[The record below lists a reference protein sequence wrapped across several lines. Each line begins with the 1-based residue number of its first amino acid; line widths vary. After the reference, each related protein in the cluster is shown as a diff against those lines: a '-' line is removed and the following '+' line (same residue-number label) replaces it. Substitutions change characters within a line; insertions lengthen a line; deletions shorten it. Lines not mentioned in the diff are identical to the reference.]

1 MSAATENMLTEVV
14 LPGVVEPDGLVVQER
29 RIPTPGPGQALVTM
43 LATGVSFAEQGMRRG
58 RYPGQPKFP
67 FVLGYDL
74 VGVVE
79 AVGEG
84 VDAGLV
90 GRRVAAVTKIGA
102 WSTHVLVAAGMLVA
116 VPDGVDPAEA
126 ETVVVNGVTAWQLLH
141 RTARVHAGQTVLVH
155 GAGGGV
161 GTTLAQLARH
171 AGVRVIGTAAPRQ
184 HDALRAMGVDPV
196 DYHDPALADRVRALA
211 PDGVD
216 AAFDHLGFPSFTRS
230 FGLLAPDG
238 TLVGYGTA
246 ARRDDANNVLVM
258 FLGILARF
266 TWWSV
271 LPHDGRGAAFYNL
284 WGGQKV
290 RPRRFRRR
298 MRADLGSVLRLLA
311 DGAITPHVAARIPL
325 RDAGKA
331 LAMAESKPDGKVVL
345 VP

>member
-1 MSAATENMLTEVV
+1 MTTDTTLTEVV
-14 LPGVVEPDGLVVQER
+14 LPGVVEPDGLVVRER
-29 RIPTPGPGQALVTM
+29 PVPTPGTGQALVRM

-67 FVLGYDL
+67 FVLGYDP

-79 AVGEG
+79 AVGER
-84 VDAGLV
+84 VDPGLV
-90 GRRVAAVTKIGA
+90 GRRVAAVTKVGA
-102 WSTHVLVAAGMLVA
+102 WSTHVLVDATMLVP
-116 VPDGVDPAEA
+116 VPDGPDPAEA
-126 ETVVVNGVTAWQLLH
+126 ETVVVNGVTAWQMLH

-161 GTTLAQLARH
+161 GGTLVQLARH

-184 HDALRAMGVDPV
+184 HDALRALGVEPV
-196 DYHDPALADRVRALA
+196 DYRDPALADRVRALA
-211 PDGVD
+211 PEGVD
-216 AAFDHLGFPSFTRS
+216 AVFDHLGGPSFARS
-230 FGLLAPDG
+230 FRLLAPEG

-246 ARRDDANNVLVM
+246 ARRDDTNNVLVM

-266 TWWSV
+266 TAWSL
-271 LPHDGRGAAFYNL
+271 LPNEGRRASFYNL
-284 WGGQKV
+284 WGGSRL

-298 MRADLGSVLRLLA
+298 MRTDLASVLRLLA
-311 DGAITPHVAARIPL
+311 DDVITARVAARVPL
-325 RDAGKA
+325 REAGTA